1 MIISRRILLRMRNF
15 KKKLYR
21 QSKRTLGCPI
31 NSFSEKCAVYEIMLK
46 NLVEPD
52 RPMGVHLLNN
62 MASQQ

>member
-1 MIISRRILLRMRNF
+1 MRNF
-15 KKKLYR
+15 KEKLYR
-21 QSKRTLGCPI
+21 QSKRTLGYPI